1 MDENQAQPG
10 PQATLLSTKSWTAY
24 VGTAIWG
31 ALLFF
36 GLLPLSFL
44 WNQLAA
50 FGVLVCSALFV
61 GYRALKIRSYRLYHD
76 DVGVWL
82 YSGILPWSKGVSGVK
97 WRDMDEATFV
107 TGFWSW
113 LAKSYTIR
121 ISHRFT
127 KASEIVLPS
136 MARGHLAVATINAR
150 LQEKIRAEDAS

>member
-1 MDENQAQPG
+1 MDENQASPG
-10 PQATLLSTKSWTAY
+10 PQATLLCSKSWTAY
-24 VGTAIWG
+24 AGTAVWG

-44 WNQLAA
+44 WNELAA
-50 FGVLVCSALFV
+50 FGVLLVSALFV
-61 GYRALKIRSYRLYHD
+61 GYRVLNIRSYRLYYD

-127 KASEIVLPS
+127 KASEIVLSS
-136 MARGHLAVATINAR
+136 MARGNLAVATINAR
-150 LQEKIRAEDAS
+150 LQEKIRAADAS